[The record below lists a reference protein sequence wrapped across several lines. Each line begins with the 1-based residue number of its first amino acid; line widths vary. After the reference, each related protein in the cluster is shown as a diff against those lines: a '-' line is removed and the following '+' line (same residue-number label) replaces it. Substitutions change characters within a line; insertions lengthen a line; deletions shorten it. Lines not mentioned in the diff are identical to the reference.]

1 MKFRKDGAVGAPEV
15 RCLERLL
22 EHAVT
27 IRIELEVVRLL
38 IAVIVAN
45 VERRAGID
53 PVGEQE
59 VETELL
65 VEFTQGYPKGKIV
78 IYDEVCE
85 EPMGKMEEIFEYVGW
100 TMDETVCN
108 TILETVQGNPD
119 REETSQSYYAT
130 RRDPMKSMSKWK
142 HQLTEQQQ
150 IEIMSI
156 IDDSPLQGW
165 WPDLKFLGNSSCG
178 SGVRK

>member
-1 MKFRKDGAVGAPEV
+1 MKFRKDGTVGAPEV

-27 IRIELEVVRLL
+27 IRIELEVIRLL

-65 VEFTQGYPKGKIV
+65 VKAVVLADVSEEKPVGKLIRRQRAEDVDVEHEV
-78 IYDEVCE
+78 IAGPRVGKPIGVHVDSGLELRNESKVDERV
-85 EPMGKMEEIFEYVGW
+85 PADV
-100 TMDETVCN
+100 
-108 TILETVQGNPD
+108 LP
-119 REETSQSYYAT
+119 
-130 RRDPMKSMSKWK
+130 
-142 HQLTEQQQ
+142 
-150 IEIMSI
+150 
-156 IDDSPLQGW
+156 
-165 WPDLKFLGNSSCG
+165 
-178 SGVRK
+178 